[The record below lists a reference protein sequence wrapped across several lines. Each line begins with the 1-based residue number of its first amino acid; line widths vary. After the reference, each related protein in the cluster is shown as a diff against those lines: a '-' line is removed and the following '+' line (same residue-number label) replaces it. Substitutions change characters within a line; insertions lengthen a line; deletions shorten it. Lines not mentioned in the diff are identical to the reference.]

1 MNLIVQLLFNLN
13 FSHRQNQFPL
23 YNIPSH
29 TILKMLSSDVHP
41 IRFLIQWLSFSCCP
55 LKLLFGH
62 FQLLFFFWII
72 LANYTRDKFTK
83 WTLMT
88 WLRELENP
96 KLIKK
101 MNQRRE
107 DKADRSSTF
116 NMAENYACFM
126 YCNLYNV
133 NLHNLGRLD
142 LKRPLKGQSDLKS
155 SNLWLYGEKMK
166 SN

>member
-1 MNLIVQLLFNLN
+1 
-13 FSHRQNQFPL
+13 
-23 YNIPSH
+23 
-29 TILKMLSSDVHP
+29 
-41 IRFLIQWLSFSCCP
+41 
-55 LKLLFGH
+55 
-62 FQLLFFFWII
+62 
-72 LANYTRDKFTK
+72 
-83 WTLMT
+83 MT

-133 NLHNLGRLD
+133 NLHNLVQFD